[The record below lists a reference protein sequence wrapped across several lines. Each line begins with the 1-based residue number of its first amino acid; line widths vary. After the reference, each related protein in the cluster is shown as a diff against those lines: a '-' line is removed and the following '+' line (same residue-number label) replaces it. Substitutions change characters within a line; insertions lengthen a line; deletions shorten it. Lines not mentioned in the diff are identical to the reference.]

1 MDGALQLP
9 HHGTQPQQVAVH
21 VADDALHPH
30 AEYLCGMISS
40 SVLVGWKKFDDH
52 STRLDE
58 TNTLVLSDLPSDN
71 FRESYIRKRLS
82 SIAGVVVC
90 DG

>member
-1 MDGALQLP
+1 MEGALQLP

-40 SVLVGWKKFDDH
+40 SVLVGWKKTRRPFDAPW
-52 STRLDE
+52 RDE
-58 TNTLVLSDLPSDN
+58 HAGTLG
-71 FRESYIRKRLS
+71 FAIR
-82 SIAGVVVC
+82 
-90 DG
+90 

>member
-30 AEYLCGMISS
+30 AEYLCGVISYPF
-40 SVLVGWKKFDDH
+40 LVAW
-52 STRLDE
+52 TQNRWLCYAPWRDE
-58 TNTLVLSDLPSDN
+58 HAGTLR
-71 FRESYIRKRLS
+71 FTIQ
-82 SIAGVVVC
+82 
-90 DG
+90 